1 MATIFLSKSRCPSVA
16 SLDARM
22 NLWQP
27 RRKNRFFSFSSSDFL
42 LLLRSWS
49 HSWLSFR
56 RLGALSVA
64 SSPPIPIQPCTSLAV
79 KEKKAWIY
87 RSCLKRWM
95 QHRLLPPSSDPHNAA
110 CHSIPLLLPTVVVV
124 LLILG
129 LVLLLIALSKTS
141 PPHDMLPEQVAVQ
154 HLQIG
159 FSRCNFCCCLLAKTQ
174 T

>member
-27 RRKNRFFSFSSSDFL
+27 RRKNRFFSSSSSDFL

-64 SSPPIPIQPCTSLAV
+64 SLPRIQTQPCTSLAV
-79 KEKKAWIY
+79 QKKKAWIY

-95 QHRLLPPSSDPHNAA
+95 QPDMIFVKISTRPAFLGQKFYTKKCVNCGIAKFTTNQRK
-110 CHSIPLLLPTVVVV
+110 CFKMPLLLA
-124 LLILG
+124 
-129 LVLLLIALSKTS
+129 LVG
-141 PPHDMLPEQVAVQ
+141 H
-154 HLQIG
+154 
-159 FSRCNFCCCLLAKTQ
+159 
-174 T
+174 